1 VDTKHVIEAA
11 TAVLM
16 RSFRPLPQVDTKYVI
31 EAANGPTTPEGDKVL
46 RERGITVLPDIYT
59 NGGGVTVSFFEWVQV
74 RWMQG
79 AGCSC
84 LPAGRRDPASCL
96 CACR

>member
-1 VDTKHVIEAA
+1 MSA
-11 TAVLM
+11 M
-16 RSFRPLPQVDTKYVI
+16 QVDTKYVI

-74 RWMQG
+74 RRTQDAAICQLPGHPRLLLVCLLMTIIASKG
-79 AGCSC
+79 AQLHNS
-84 LPAGRRDPASCL
+84 PEVVKV
-96 CACR
+96 